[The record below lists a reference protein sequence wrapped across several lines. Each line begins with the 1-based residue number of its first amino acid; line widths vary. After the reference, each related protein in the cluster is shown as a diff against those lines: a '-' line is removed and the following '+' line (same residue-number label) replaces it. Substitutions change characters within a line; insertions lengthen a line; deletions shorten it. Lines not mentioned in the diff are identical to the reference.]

1 MKPRLPGMLVP
12 LIAAKSK
19 SLVGYLDYR
28 REDLSNTQARLSG
41 RYSIRPVLDFERFKA
56 RAVIDWITLRV
67 TLDRNTQFQWLQR
80 EIEPIGG
87 RRSYVE
93 NVDGDN
99 TASSNCFDI
108 RFQEPEIATVLKS
121 IAAVRAKFGL
131 ALEPSVRGIEISV
144 DFIPKTP
151 DDLLRARMVRVLMN
165 HLQVR
170 PDVTTNVRD
179 RPRTVW
185 GRGPDFTQRLLYDSR
200 HLTPAENEQF
210 LLETDRD
217 RAPNVDGTLEVGE
230 KEASVRW
237 RVMDKVIDTQNI
249 SAGTFVLLDE
259 KSKRARVEVT
269 LAHPETENI
278 GIGSLNDLRTFSFTK
293 LQGKYFQFALPTF
306 AAEPVRASK
315 RQALAA
321 ASNPE
326 RAAKF
331 SKTGVIGLKAM
342 DATRDDARRNLRRR
356 VMHHIHASGLR
367 MSVLNRNAQ
376 GATSTFVAFEDLNQ
390 RVRVALRNLG
400 KRVGD
405 GFSSAP

>member
-1 MKPRLPGMLVP
+1 MLIP

-41 RYSIRPVLDFERFKA
+41 RYSIRPVLDFEQFKT

-80 EIEPIGG
+80 EMESIVS

-93 NVDGDN
+93 NVDGDK
-99 TASSNCFDI
+99 TASSKCFDI

-144 DFIPKTP
+144 DFTPKTP

-185 GRGPDFTQRLLYDSR
+185 GRGPNFTQRLLYDSR

-230 KEASVRW
+230 KDASVRW

-278 GIGSLNDLRTFSFTK
+278 GIGSLSDLRTFSFTK

-306 AAEPVRASK
+306 VAEPVRASK

-342 DATRDDARRNLRRR
+342 DTTRDDARRNLRSR
-356 VMHHIHASGLR
+356 VMRHIHARGLR
-367 MSVLNRNAQ
+367 MSVLNRNAK

-390 RVRVALRNLG
+390 RARVALRNLG
-400 KRVGD
+400 KRVSD